1 MMKLLSLGSE
11 KSAPVLETARLR
23 LRGHCAE
30 DFEAFAAMWA
40 ESKVTEFIGGRAY
53 TTEESWLRLLR
64 QVGHWPLLGY
74 GYWAVEEKAT
84 GEFVGETGYAEFQ
97 REIEPSIVGVPE
109 AGWVFSARAHGK
121 GYGVEAIRAV
131 MEWGDRNFGV
141 PRTVCLISPG
151 NTASL
156 RVAAKMGFVEE
167 RRTVF
172 REKETVL
179 LGRARQNVRGIDA
192 AADKVTG

>member
-1 MMKLLSLGSE
+1 MTMLKLGSE
-11 KSAPVLETARLR
+11 LSAPVLETERLQ
-23 LRGHCAE
+23 LRGHRVD
-30 DFEAFAAMWA
+30 DFDAFRAMWA
-40 ESKVTEFIGGRAY
+40 EPEVTEFIGGRAY
-53 TTEESWLRLLR
+53 TAEESWLRLLR
-64 QVGHWPLLGY
+64 QVGHWPLLGF

-109 AGWVFSARAHGK
+109 AGWVFSARVHGK
-121 GYGVEAIRAV
+121 GYAAEAISAV
-131 MEWGDRNFGV
+131 MAWGDRNFGV
-141 PRTVCLISPG
+141 SRTVCLIDPG
-151 NTASL
+151 NASSL

-179 LGRARQNVRGIDA
+179 LGRVAKGI
-192 AADKVTG
+192 